1 MRILMETLEICGI
14 EVEVERKK
22 IKNLHIYIHP
32 PYGNVTVSA
41 PLRMSDEAIAKFVTS
56 KISWIEKHQSAFQK
70 QKSRMC
76 HYLNGD
82 EINIWGKRYNLAII
96 PSETKTLIVSGND
109 ALLLINEN
117 STFEQ
122 REKVVNAWH
131 KDQLEPV
138 MLEFARKWEE
148 IIGVKASSY
157 VIRDMRTRWGSC
169 NTSTRRIC
177 INLQLAKKSPEFL
190 EYVVVHELCHLLEGS
205 HNEVFKA
212 YMDKYLPNWR
222 YLRKELNEKPIGT
235 F

>member
-1 MRILMETLEICGI
+1 METLEICGI
-14 EVEVERKK
+14 EVEIERKK

-41 PLRMSDEAIAKFVTS
+41 PVRMSDETIIKFVTS
-56 KISWIEKHQSAFQK
+56 KIPWIEKHQSAFQK
-70 QKSRMC
+70 QKSKMC
-76 HYLNGD
+76 RYLNGE
-82 EINIWGKRYNLAII
+82 EINIWGKKYSLAII
-96 PSETKTLIVSGND
+96 HSETKTLIVSGND
-109 ALLLINEN
+109 VLLLIDEN

-122 REKVVNAWH
+122 REKVINAWH

-138 MLEFARKWEE
+138 MLELARKWEE
-148 IIGVKASSY
+148 IMGVKASSY
-157 VIRDMRTRWGSC
+157 IIRNMRTRWGSC

-177 INLQLAKKSPEFL
+177 INLQLAKKSPELL
-190 EYVVVHELCHLLEGS
+190 EYVIVHELCHLLEGS

-222 YLRKELNEKPIGT
+222 HLRKELNEKPIGT